1 MTRRESSLCSPKPP
15 EIPVRL
21 DAKERREAVSNMVKE
36 CAVSGESWVAIADTG
51 CITGFLLVEP
61 DKMERFHRDNQA
73 LHLRYAAVAKS
84 QRKQGIFRALI
95 HQVMNRKVPMT
106 ATVKPANQSGM
117 ATRLTQMGFKKLGS
131 DSRLEGDN
139 FRWQP

>member
-1 MTRRESSLCSPKPP
+1 MVGTSIRIATLDDTPGIFAVLPEAAP

-106 ATVKPANQSGM
+106 AT
-117 ATRLTQMGFKKLGS
+117 
-131 DSRLEGDN
+131 
-139 FRWQP
+139 